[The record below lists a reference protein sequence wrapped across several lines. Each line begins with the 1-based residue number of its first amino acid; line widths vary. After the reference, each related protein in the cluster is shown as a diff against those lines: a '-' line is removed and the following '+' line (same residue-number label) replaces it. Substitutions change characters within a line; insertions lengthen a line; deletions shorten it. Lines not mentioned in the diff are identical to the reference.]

1 MQVSYQMPVQREDM
15 RDRGAFPDW
24 KWSQSGMSS
33 AMIEVKELVKNY
45 GEHTAVD
52 GINFR
57 VRKGE
62 IFGFLG
68 PNGAGK
74 TTTLNILA
82 GLSLP
87 SSGTAIIAG
96 QDVTKHPIG
105 CKKRLGIA
113 TQDSNFDHHLN
124 IKDNLFYQG
133 LLYGLSRKE
142 LKRRVEDA
150 LRWAKLEN
158 YRKKRFHQ
166 LSGGMQ
172 RRLVVARAMLS
183 DPEII
188 LLDEP
193 TTGLDPQSRRQVWMY
208 IKDLKEK
215 GKTVLLTTHYMEEA
229 DILCDRIS
237 IIDHGRIIACGTPDE
252 LKRILDN
259 DILIDIS
266 LNPEVISEHIEKDLN
281 NMSGVNYVKRS
292 NHGIKIGV
300 GDDSVVEQVLNS
312 IITKNKINGINII
325 HPTLEDVFLHLTG
338 REMR

>member
-1 MQVSYQMPVQREDM
+1 
-15 RDRGAFPDW
+15 
-24 KWSQSGMSS
+24 MSS
-33 AMIEVKELVKNY
+33 AMIEVKNLVKNY

-87 SSGTAIIAG
+87 SSGVAIIAG

-113 TQDSNFDHHLN
+113 TQDANFDHHLN

-133 LLYGLSRKE
+133 LLYGLSRKK
-142 LKRRVEDA
+142 LKKRVEAA
-150 LRWAKLEN
+150 LQWAKLEN

-183 DPEII
+183 DPDIL

-193 TTGLDPQSRRQVWMY
+193 TTGLDPQSRRQVWEY

-259 DILIDIS
+259 DIVIDIS
-266 LNPEVISEHIEKDLN
+266 LNVEVVSEHIERDLN
-281 NMSGVNYVKRS
+281 SISGVNYVKIR
-292 NHGIKIGV
+292 NHGIRVGV
-300 GDDSVVEQVLNS
+300 GDDAVVEHVLNS

>member
-1 MQVSYQMPVQREDM
+1 
-15 RDRGAFPDW
+15 
-24 KWSQSGMSS
+24 
-33 AMIEVKELVKNY
+33 MIEVKDLVKNY

-87 SSGTAIIAG
+87 SSGVALIAG

-113 TQDSNFDHHLN
+113 TQDANFDHHLN

-142 LKRRVEDA
+142 LKKRVDAA
-150 LRWAKLEN
+150 LRWAKLEK

-193 TTGLDPQSRRQVWMY
+193 TTGLDPQSRRQVWEY
-208 IKDLKEK
+208 IKDLKEN

-252 LKRILDN
+252 LKKILKN
-259 DILIDIS
+259 NIVIDIS
-266 LNPEVISEHIEKDLN
+266 LNAEVVSEHVKRDLN
-281 NMSGVNYVKRS
+281 NISGVNYVKIR
-292 NHGIKIGV
+292 NHGIRVGV
-300 GDDSVVEQVLNS
+300 GDDAVVEQVLIS
-312 IITKNKINGINII
+312 IIAENKINGINII

>member
-1 MQVSYQMPVQREDM
+1 
-15 RDRGAFPDW
+15 
-24 KWSQSGMSS
+24 
-33 AMIEVKELVKNY
+33 MIEVENLVKKF
-45 GEHTAVD
+45 GDITAVG
-52 GINFR
+52 GISFK

-74 TTTLNILA
+74 TTTINILA
-82 GLSLP
+82 GLWLP
-87 SSGTAIIAG
+87 SSGVAIIAG

-105 CKKRLGIA
+105 CKKKLGIA
-113 TQDSNFDHHLN
+113 TQDANFDHHLN

-133 LLYGLSRKE
+133 LLYCLPRKE
-142 LKRRVEDA
+142 LKKRVDA
-150 LRWAKLEN
+150 ALQWSKLEK

-183 DPEII
+183 DPEIL

-193 TTGLDPQSRRQVWMY
+193 TTGLDPQSRRQVWEY

-237 IIDHGRIIACGTPDE
+237 IIDHGRIIASGTPDE
-252 LKRILDN
+252 LKKILDN
-259 DILIDIS
+259 NIVIDIS
-266 LNPEVISEHIEKDLN
+266 LYSEVGSEHLEKGLN
-281 NMSGVNYVKRS
+281 SISGVNYVKMR
-292 NHGIKIGV
+292 NHGIRIGV
-300 GDDSVVEQVLNS
+300 GDDASVELVLSS
-312 IITKNKINGINII
+312 IITKNKIKGINII
-325 HPTLEDVFLHLTG
+325 RPTLEDVFLHLTG

>member
-1 MQVSYQMPVQREDM
+1 
-15 RDRGAFPDW
+15 
-24 KWSQSGMSS
+24 
-33 AMIEVKELVKNY
+33 MIEVKDLVKIY
-45 GEHTAVD
+45 GDHTAVD

-87 SSGTAIIAG
+87 SSGVAIIAG

-124 IKDNLFYQG
+124 IKDNLFFVG
-133 LLYGLSRKE
+133 LLYGISRKE
-142 LKRRVEDA
+142 LKKRVEAA
-150 LRWAKLEN
+150 LQWAKLEN

-193 TTGLDPQSRRQVWMY
+193 TTGLDPQSRRQVWEY

-259 DILIDIS
+259 DIVIDIS
-266 LNPEVISEHIEKDLN
+266 LNIKVVSEHVVSDLN
-281 NMSGVNYVKRS
+281 NISGVNYVKIR
-292 NHGIKIGV
+292 NHGIRVGV
-300 GDDSVVEQVLNS
+300 GDDAIVEQVLTS

>member
-1 MQVSYQMPVQREDM
+1 
-15 RDRGAFPDW
+15 
-24 KWSQSGMSS
+24 
-33 AMIEVKELVKNY
+33 MIEVKNLVKNY

-87 SSGTAIIAG
+87 SSGVAIIAG

-113 TQDSNFDHHLN
+113 TQDANFDHHLN

-133 LLYGLSRKE
+133 LLYGLSRKK
-142 LKRRVEDA
+142 LKKRVEAA
-150 LRWAKLEN
+150 LQWAKLEN

-183 DPEII
+183 DPDIL

-193 TTGLDPQSRRQVWMY
+193 TTGLDPQSRRQVWEY

-259 DILIDIS
+259 DIVIDIS
-266 LNPEVISEHIEKDLN
+266 LNVEVVSEHIERDLN
-281 NMSGVNYVKRS
+281 SISGVNYVKIR
-292 NHGIKIGV
+292 NHGIRVGV
-300 GDDSVVEQVLNS
+300 GDDAVVEHVLNS

>member
-1 MQVSYQMPVQREDM
+1 
-15 RDRGAFPDW
+15 
-24 KWSQSGMSS
+24 
-33 AMIEVKELVKNY
+33 MIEVKELVKNY
-45 GEHTAVD
+45 GGHTAID

-87 SSGTAIIAG
+87 SSGVAIIAG

-113 TQDSNFDHHLN
+113 TQDANFDHHLN
-124 IKDNLFYQG
+124 IKDNLFYHG
-133 LLYGLSRKE
+133 LLYGIPRKG
-142 LKRRVEDA
+142 LKKRVESA
-150 LRWAKLEN
+150 LEWAKLEN

-193 TTGLDPQSRRQVWMY
+193 TTGLDPQSRRQVWKY

-237 IIDHGRIIACGTPDE
+237 IIDHGRIIAGGTPGE

-259 DILIDIS
+259 DIVIDIS
-266 LNPEVISEHIEKDLN
+266 LNPEVVSTHIERNLN
-281 NMSGVNYVKRS
+281 TISGVNYVKIG
-292 NHGIKIGV
+292 NHGIRVGV
-300 GDDSVVEQVLNS
+300 DEDAVVEQVLSS
-312 IITKNKINGINII
+312 IIKKNEINGINII

>member
-1 MQVSYQMPVQREDM
+1 
-15 RDRGAFPDW
+15 
-24 KWSQSGMSS
+24 
-33 AMIEVKELVKNY
+33 MIEVKNLVKNY

-87 SSGTAIIAG
+87 SSGVAIIAG

-113 TQDSNFDHHLN
+113 TQDANFDHHLN

-142 LKRRVEDA
+142 LKKRVEAA

-237 IIDHGRIIACGTPDE
+237 IIDHGRIIACGTPEE
-252 LKRILDN
+252 LKKILNN
-259 DILIDIS
+259 DIVIDIT
-266 LNPEVISEHIEKDLN
+266 LNPAVVNVVSKHIEKDLN

>member
-1 MQVSYQMPVQREDM
+1 
-15 RDRGAFPDW
+15 
-24 KWSQSGMSS
+24 MSS
-33 AMIEVKELVKNY
+33 AMIEVKDLVKNY

-52 GINFR
+52 GINFK
-57 VRKGE
+57 VQKGE

-87 SSGTAIIAG
+87 SSGVALIAG

-133 LLYGLSRKE
+133 LLYGISRKE
-142 LKRRVEDA
+142 LKKRVEAA
-150 LRWAKLEN
+150 LRWAKLEK

-193 TTGLDPQSRRQVWMY
+193 TTGLDPQSRRQVWEY
-208 IKDLKEK
+208 IKDLKEN

-237 IIDHGRIIACGTPDE
+237 IIDHGRIIAYGTPDE
-252 LKRILDN
+252 LKKILDN
-259 DILIDIS
+259 DIVIDIS
-266 LNPEVISEHIEKDLN
+266 LNPEVVSEHIERDLN
-281 NMSGVNYVKRS
+281 SISGVNYVKIR
-292 NHGIKIGV
+292 NHEIRVGV
-300 GDDSVVEQVLNS
+300 NDDAVVEQVLIS
-312 IITKNKINGINII
+312 IIAKNKITGINII

>member
-1 MQVSYQMPVQREDM
+1 
-15 RDRGAFPDW
+15 
-24 KWSQSGMSS
+24 
-33 AMIEVKELVKNY
+33 MIEVRNLVKKY
-45 GEHTAVD
+45 GDYTAID
-52 GINFR
+52 GINFK

-74 TTTLNILA
+74 TTTINILA

-87 SSGTAIIAG
+87 SSGVAMIAG

-113 TQDSNFDHHLN
+113 TQDANFDHHLN

-133 LLYGLSRKE
+133 LLYGISRKE
-142 LKRRVEDA
+142 LKKRVDAA
-150 LRWAKLEN
+150 LRWSKLEK
-158 YRKKRFHQ
+158 YSKKRFHQ

-193 TTGLDPQSRRQVWMY
+193 TTGLDPQSRRQVWKY

-215 GKTVLLTTHYMEEA
+215 KKTVLLTTHYIEEA

-237 IIDHGRIIACGTPDE
+237 IIDHGRLIACGTPDE

-259 DILIDIS
+259 DIVIDIS
-266 LNPEVISEHIEKDLN
+266 LNHEVVSEHIEMDLN
-281 NMSGVNYVKRS
+281 NISGVNYVTIR
-292 NHGIKIGV
+292 NNGVRIGV
-300 GDDSVVEQVLNS
+300 GNEAVIEQVLSS
-312 IITKNKINGINII
+312 IIKKKNRINGINII

>member
-1 MQVSYQMPVQREDM
+1 MQ
-15 RDRGAFPDW
+15 DRGASPDW
-24 KWSQSGMSS
+24 KWSQGGMSF
-33 AMIEVKELVKNY
+33 AMIEVKDLVKNY

-87 SSGTAIIAG
+87 SSGVAVIAG

-113 TQDSNFDHHLN
+113 TQDANFDHHLN

-142 LKRRVEDA
+142 LKKRVDAA
-150 LRWAKLEN
+150 LRWAKLEK

-183 DPEII
+183 NPEII

-193 TTGLDPQSRRQVWMY
+193 TTGLDPQSRRQVWEY
-208 IKDLKEK
+208 IKDLKEN

-252 LKRILDN
+252 LKKILN
-259 DILIDIS
+259 NNIVIDIS
-266 LNPEVISEHIEKDLN
+266 LNAEVISEHVERDLN
-281 NMSGVNYVKRS
+281 SISGVNYVKIR
-292 NHGIKIGV
+292 NHGIRIGV
-300 GDDSVVEQVLNS
+300 GDDAVVEQVLIS
-312 IITKNKINGINII
+312 IIAKNKINGINII
-325 HPTLEDVFLHLTG
+325 HPSLEDVFLHLTG

>member
-1 MQVSYQMPVQREDM
+1 
-15 RDRGAFPDW
+15 
-24 KWSQSGMSS
+24 
-33 AMIEVKELVKNY
+33 MIEVRNLVKKY
-45 GEHTAVD
+45 GDYTAID
-52 GINFR
+52 GINFK

-74 TTTLNILA
+74 TTTINILA

-87 SSGTAIIAG
+87 SSGVAMIAG

-113 TQDSNFDHHLN
+113 TQDANFDHHLN

-133 LLYGLSRKE
+133 LLYGISRKE
-142 LKRRVEDA
+142 LKKRVDAA
-150 LRWAKLEN
+150 LRWSKLEK
-158 YRKKRFHQ
+158 YSKKRFHQ

-193 TTGLDPQSRRQVWMY
+193 TTGLDPQSRRQVWKY
-208 IKDLKEK
+208 IKGLKEK
-215 GKTVLLTTHYMEEA
+215 KKTVLLTTHYIEEA

-237 IIDHGRIIACGTPDE
+237 IIDHGRLIACGTPDE

-259 DILIDIS
+259 DIVIDIS
-266 LNPEVISEHIEKDLN
+266 LNPEVVSEHIEMDLN
-281 NMSGVNYVKRS
+281 NISGVNYVTIR
-292 NHGIKIGV
+292 NHGIRIGV
-300 GDDSVVEQVLNS
+300 GNEAVIEQVLSS
-312 IITKNKINGINII
+312 IIKKKNRINGINII

>member
-1 MQVSYQMPVQREDM
+1 
-15 RDRGAFPDW
+15 
-24 KWSQSGMSS
+24 MSS
-33 AMIEVKELVKNY
+33 TMIEVRNLVKKY
-45 GEHTAVD
+45 GDYTAID
-52 GINFR
+52 GINFK

-74 TTTLNILA
+74 TTTINILA

-87 SSGTAIIAG
+87 SSGVAIIAR

-113 TQDSNFDHHLN
+113 TQDANFDHHLN

-133 LLYGLSRKE
+133 LLYGISRKE
-142 LKRRVEDA
+142 LKKRVDAA
-150 LRWAKLEN
+150 LRWSKLEK
-158 YRKKRFHQ
+158 YSKKRFHQ

-193 TTGLDPQSRRQVWMY
+193 TTGLDPQSRRQVWKY

-215 GKTVLLTTHYMEEA
+215 KKTVLLTTHYIEEA

-237 IIDHGRIIACGTPDE
+237 IIDHGRLIACGTPDE

-259 DILIDIS
+259 DIVIDIS
-266 LNPEVISEHIEKDLN
+266 LNPEVVSEHIEMDLN
-281 NMSGVNYVKRS
+281 NISGVNHVTIR
-292 NHGIKIGV
+292 NNGIRIGV
-300 GDDSVVEQVLNS
+300 GNEAVIEQVLSS
-312 IITKNKINGINII
+312 IIKKKNRINGINII

>member
-1 MQVSYQMPVQREDM
+1 
-15 RDRGAFPDW
+15 
-24 KWSQSGMSS
+24 
-33 AMIEVKELVKNY
+33 MIKVENLVKKF
-45 GEHTAVD
+45 GDITAVD
-52 GINFR
+52 GISFK

-74 TTTLNILA
+74 TTTINILA

-87 SSGTAIIAG
+87 SSGVAIIAG

-105 CKKRLGIA
+105 CKKMLGIA
-113 TQDSNFDHHLN
+113 TQDANFDHHLN

-133 LLYGLSRKE
+133 LLFGLPRKE
-142 LKRRVEDA
+142 LKKRVDA
-150 LRWAKLEN
+150 ALQWSKLEK

-183 DPEII
+183 DPEIL

-193 TTGLDPQSRRQVWMY
+193 TTGLDPQSRRQVWEY

-237 IIDHGRIIACGTPDE
+237 IIDHGRIIASGTPDE

-259 DILIDIS
+259 NIVIDIS
-266 LNPEVISEHIEKDLN
+266 FYSEVVSEHIERDLSSI
-281 NMSGVNYVKRS
+281 SGVNYVKMRK
-292 NHGIKIGV
+292 HGIRVGV
-300 GDDSVVEQVLNS
+300 GNDAVVEQVLNS
-312 IITKNKINGINII
+312 IITKNKIKGINII
-325 HPTLEDVFLHLTG
+325 RPTLEDVFLHLTG

>member
-1 MQVSYQMPVQREDM
+1 MEAIQVCNLRKSFGP
-15 RDRGAFPDW
+15 
-24 KWSQSGMSS
+24 
-33 AMIEVKELVKNY
+33 I
-45 GEHTAVD
+45 TAVN
-52 GINFR
+52 GISFK

-74 TTTLNILA
+74 TTTINILA

-87 SSGTAIIAG
+87 SSGVAIIAG

-113 TQDSNFDHHLN
+113 TQDANFDHHLN

-133 LLYGLSRKE
+133 LLYGLPRKE
-142 LKRRVEDA
+142 LKKRVDA
-150 LRWAKLEN
+150 ALQWSKLEK

-183 DPEII
+183 DPEIL

-193 TTGLDPQSRRQVWMY
+193 TTGLDPQSRRQVWEY

-237 IIDHGRIIACGTPDE
+237 IIDHGRIIASGTPDE
-252 LKRILDN
+252 LKKILDN
-259 DILIDIS
+259 NIVIDIS
-266 LNPEVISEHIEKDLN
+266 LNSEVISEHIERDLSSI
-281 NMSGVNYVKRS
+281 SGVNYVKIR
-292 NHGIKIGV
+292 NHGIRVGV
-300 GDDSVVEQVLNS
+300 GDDAVVEQVLTC
-312 IITKNKINGINII
+312 IITKNKIKGINII
-325 HPTLEDVFLHLTG
+325 RPTLEDVFLHLTG